1 LDLNR
6 DDVVNNLDIDEW
18 LDLAATEN
26 GYTPPFLGGDTD
38 SFGNAVPAVRVLSLF
53 GFNVLGGFFAAT
65 GSRDPTRGR
74 MEILTGT
81 GKLTSATRIL

>member
-38 SFGNAVPAVRVLSLF
+38 SFGNAVPAVRVLNLL

-74 MEILTGT
+74 MEMLTGT
-81 GKLTSATRIL
+81 EKLASATIIL